1 MVMSQ
6 EAFTDFLR
14 MPRVINLAHT
24 HRWAVGCTSQREEY
38 LSTCGPSLKPLQGG
52 GKRAC
57 VTYLLSVSG
66 VT

>member
-6 EAFTDFLR
+6 EGCTDFLR
-14 MPRVINLAHT
+14 MLRVINLAHT
-24 HRWAVGCTSQREEY
+24 QRRAVGCTSQREEY

-52 GKRAC
+52 GERAR

-66 VT
+66 IT